1 MCELSRVR
9 GETSGEM
16 IENTVMDLTR
26 VYHFSAAHR
35 LESPALSA
43 EDNARLYG
51 ACYRPHGHNYYLEVT
66 LRGEPDPVTGMLI
79 DIGRVD
85 DTVSQMVLDH
95 VDHRSLEEAPQLHGV
110 ITTGESLARAF
121 WGLLAPA
128 LRPGALTRVAVVET
142 AKNRFEYMGEDR

>member
-1 MCELSRVR
+1 
-9 GETSGEM
+9 M
-16 IENTVMDLTR
+16 IAGSDRMMDLTR

-35 LESPALSA
+35 LESPALGA

-51 ACYRPHGHNYYLEVT
+51 QCFRPHGHNYYLEVT

-85 DTVSQMVLDH
+85 EVVAASVLDH
-95 VDHRSLEEAPQLHGV
+95 VDHRSLEEVPSLEGV

-121 WGLLAPA
+121 WDVLAPA
-128 LRPGALTRVAVVET
+128 LRPGVLARVAVVET

>member
-1 MCELSRVR
+1 
-9 GETSGEM
+9 
-16 IENTVMDLTR
+16 MDLTR

-43 EDNARLYG
+43 KDNARRYG
-51 ACYRPHGHNYYLEVT
+51 PCCRPHGHNYYLEVT
-66 LRGEPDPVTGMLI
+66 MRGEPDPVTGMLI

-85 DTVSQMVLDH
+85 DVVTHTVLDH
-95 VDHRSLEEAPQLHGV
+95 VDHHSLEEVPRLRGV

-128 LRPGALTRVAVVET
+128 LRPGELVRVAVVET
-142 AKNRFEYMGEDR
+142 AKNRFEYAGEDR